1 MVGLSVLMVIEVSV
15 TPAVPAE
22 LEALAALAVEAE
34 RLELLALALDCDW
47 LAFTVSL
54 VFFCSAGKQGVS
66 DMAPALAPRETNA
79 E

>member
-1 MVGLSVLMVIEVSV
+1 MVIVVSV

-22 LEALAALAVEAE
+22 LEALAAMGKGLAE
-34 RLELLALALDCDW
+34 RFELLALALDCDW
-47 LAFTVSL
+47 LVFTVSL